1 MLVCRGLNGLRYVFV
16 VVNLVALSPGVRKQS
31 KPPPISNAKCRG
43 QRNTSKRS
51 QNEISP
57 WEHVLQWGRRSV
69 VKWYHMFG
77 SWVCL
82 SHVPTCKFNN
92 ILHKLIQSATAPPF
106 QNHQKPKEEAKQATT
121 RAKKHVRPCWNPFTR
136 SEFICL
142 LIVTVGIPR
151 RNCKTHTQTYK
162 HNAEHR
168 RTNISFG
175 VRCWICCFLLNNVHN
190 LYFGISAT
198 PVGAANWSC
207 PHPFPPRH
215 CSRCSVACIPA
226 ARWCHGWSSC
236 CPLDTTHLD
245 PWVKRLSPAAT
256 PVFSQGCCR
265 CCSPSIPCINMYKST
280 PSLSALVALRNVKTR
295 LSRQANV
302 MSKWS
307 DILRSLYSCGTC
319 GPPLTF
325 IYGSSTAVQATV

>member
-106 QNHQKPKEEAKQATT
+106 QNHQKPREEAKQATT

-151 RNCKTHTQTYK
+151 GNCKTHTYK
-162 HNAEHR
+162 H
-168 RTNISFG
+168 TNITLNIAEQTLVSVWDVEYVAF
-175 VRCWICCFLLNNVHN
+175 CWIMFTTSILGSLRLRWVPPIGHALILSHQGTAADVVLLVFLQHGGVTGDL
-190 LYFGISAT
+190 
-198 PVGAANWSC
+198 PVAPSTQHTWTLGWNDYPLLLLQS
-207 PHPFPPRH
+207 FPRG
-215 CSRCSVACIPA
+215 VV
-226 ARWCHGWSSC
+226 G
-236 CPLDTTHLD
+236 
-245 PWVKRLSPAAT
+245 V
-256 PVFSQGCCR
+256 V
-265 CCSPSIPCINMYKST
+265 
-280 PSLSALVALRNVKTR
+280 ALVYPV
-295 LSRQANV
+295 
-302 MSKWS
+302 
-307 DILRSLYSCGTC
+307 
-319 GPPLTF
+319 
-325 IYGSSTAVQATV
+325 